1 MDAAAD
7 GYLLI
12 ADITG
17 YTGYMQASELEHARG
32 ILEGLFAGMLARLNS
47 PFVLSNV
54 QGDAILAYARADN
67 VANGHS
73 VLDTVEGIYFG
84 FAHAL
89 EDMIHNTTCKCAACR
104 NIANLDLKLLTHFG
118 SYVEQTI
125 GGRTEL
131 GGTDVIVVHRLMK
144 NSITPDT
151 GIRAYAAFTEAAANA
166 IDIAPF
172 FQALPRHQEEIDKL
186 GSVQLRIL
194 DMRPLWE
201 VHKDQEIVVADENQR
216 WFPDVEGDVPA
227 PLDRCWFYITDPD
240 MRGKW
245 VDNVVKLTRSQTAN
259 GRVQA
264 GTVDHCAHG
273 DGKTS
278 VFTFVDWR
286 PLEHTTFDISVPMNG
301 RVRTTIFLTAKSGGT
316 HVIVR
321 TGKPTTSNP
330 LTQTLLRAMSGRVAP
345 GVRAGWVDSMERM
358 QKLAEGDPAASSP
371 VPSIAVAASDALS
384 KVVGARMTLMSSD

>member
-1 MDAAAD
+1 MGAASD

-32 ILEGLFAGMLARLNS
+32 ILEGLFAAMLDRLRS

-54 QGDAILAYARADN
+54 QGDAILCHARATQ
-67 VANGHS
+67 VPNGHA

-84 FAHAL
+84 FAHAA
-89 EDMIHNTTCKCAACR
+89 EDMIRNTTCRCAACR
-104 NIANLDLKLLTHFG
+104 NIADLDLKLLTHYG

-131 GGTDVIVVHRLMK
+131 GGSDVIVIHRLMK
-144 NSITPDT
+144 NAITPTT
-151 GIRAYAAFTEAAANA
+151 GIRAYAAFTDAAVAA
-166 IDIAPF
+166 INVPDF
-172 FQALPRHQEEIDKL
+172 FATLPHHEEHIERFGGVGL
-186 GSVQLRIL
+186 SIL
-194 DMRPLWE
+194 DMRPLWTA
-201 VHKDQEIVVADENQR
+201 HRDKEIVVVDPNQL
-216 WFPDVEGDVPA
+216 WFADVEGDVPA
-227 PLDRCWFYITDPD
+227 SPDRVWFYLTDPD

-245 VDNVVKLTRSQTAN
+245 VANVLQLTRSQTER

-286 PLEHTTFDISVPMNG
+286 P
-301 RVRTTIFLTAKSGGT
+301 A
-316 HVIVR
+316 
-321 TGKPTTSNP
+321 
-330 LTQTLLRAMSGRVAP
+330 
-345 GVRAGWVDSMERM
+345 
-358 QKLAEGDPAASSP
+358 
-371 VPSIAVAASDALS
+371 
-384 KVVGARMTLMSSD
+384 